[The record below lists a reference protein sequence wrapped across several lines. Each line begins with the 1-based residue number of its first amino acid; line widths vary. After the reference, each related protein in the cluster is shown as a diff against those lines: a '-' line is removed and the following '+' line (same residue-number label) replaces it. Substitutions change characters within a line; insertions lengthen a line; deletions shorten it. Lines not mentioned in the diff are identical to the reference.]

1 MLRAE
6 AVADRNAH
14 VFEGDLRIFEA
25 MHAEQFFRLAAY
37 DAGAIRLDQDAADT
51 AVPAL
56 GLGLGEN
63 QDEISD
69 GAERDPRLRAGDH
82 VVVALARR
90 AGGHPGDVGS
100 EIRLGDRSRGEEV
113 AAEDPGD
120 ERLLARLA
128 MLVQEQRGLDRQC
141 EGIADAARATGNLF
155 HDDAGRDGVEPAAAG
170 LIRQAD
176 AEHPEPGEIP
186 IEFARETILAV
197 DRRSGGQD
205 LRLGKAA
212 HRVA

>member
-51 AVPAL
+51 AVPA
-56 GLGLGEN
+56 
-63 QDEISD
+63 
-69 GAERDPRLRAGDH
+69 P
-82 VVVALARR
+82 
-90 AGGHPGDVGS
+90 
-100 EIRLGDRSRGEEV
+100 
-113 AAEDPGD
+113 
-120 ERLLARLA
+120 
-128 MLVQEQRGLDRQC
+128 
-141 EGIADAARATGNLF
+141 
-155 HDDAGRDGVEPAAAG
+155 AG